1 MKKNVK
7 VREILGRECN
17 IEDAI
22 LLREII
28 KNNLEDGIQLDFEG
42 FNRIPTTFLNC
53 LLSDLIEKFGRKY
66 ISKQVDVK
74 NLSNT
79 RDFSRVVLG
88 TTF

>member
-17 IEDAI
+17 TEDAI

-53 LLSDLIEKFGRKY
+53 LLSDLIENCGRKY